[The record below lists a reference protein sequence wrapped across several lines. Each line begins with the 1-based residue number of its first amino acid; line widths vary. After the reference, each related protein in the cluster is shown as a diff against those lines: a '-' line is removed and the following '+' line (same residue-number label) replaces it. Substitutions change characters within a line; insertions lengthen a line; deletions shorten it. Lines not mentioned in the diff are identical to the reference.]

1 MDFFTSQ
8 DITLNAK
15 LLELI
20 YIFIGLICLYTGI
33 KNFKDKTNKNRIGT
47 AIFWCL
53 LGVVI
58 GFGNWI
64 PNKINGALIIVLTLP
79 AIFKKVGTGEKKSIP
94 QEKIQ
99 EFANKIGI
107 KLFLPALSIG
117 IFAIIFALLS
127 FSPLVGIGVGVIV
140 GIILLRIYSK
150 ENTINV
156 FLNEA
161 ADTLSILGPLSLMP
175 LLLAS
180 LGSIFEKAG
189 VGQVISKLVS
199 YIVPEGNVTIGIIV
213 FALGMVLFTMIMGNA
228 FAAITVM
235 LVGVSQPFVLQYGAN
250 PIIIGMIGLTAG
262 YCGTLLTP
270 MAANFNIL
278 PVAMLDMKDRFGVIK
293 NQILLSI
300 CLLVFQIMYMIIFS

>member
-64 PNKINGALIIVLTLP
+64 PNKINGALIITLTLP

-199 YIVPEGNVTIGIIV
+199 YIVPEGNVTIGVIV

-235 LVGVSQPFVLQYGAN
+235 LVGVAQPFVLQYGAN

-300 CLLVFQIMYMIIFS
+300 CLLIFQIIYMIIFS